1 MNYRKSVLLPS
12 ELTDVT
18 QTAYFLPQWKQDD
31 NTMQTTISPPQVTHD
46 LVPICP
52 LESAVS
58 IDLRESES
66 ND

>member
-1 MNYRKSVLLPS
+1 
-12 ELTDVT
+12 
-18 QTAYFLPQWKQDD
+18 
-31 NTMQTTISPPQVTHD
+31 MQTTISPPQVTHD